1 MLEGRDPY
9 RQCAAAPTILL
20 LLCPVLSI
28 HTNKH
33 TPLKQAAWSI
43 SVELLSTS
51 VAPES
56 ASQIQYFSANT
67 LYTKV
72 RKHWHQLEAEHR
84 DQIGAVILQVSLGN
98 LHVARIFIVLLN
110 IVKQFPQV
118 PHVRCL
124 MLTGV
129 VPVT

>member
-9 RQCAAAPTILL
+9 RQCPALLTILP
-20 LLCPVLSI
+20 LLCPVLS
-28 HTNKH
+28 TYPVNKH
-33 TPLKQAAWSI
+33 TPFKKAAWSI
-43 SVELLSTS
+43 SVELLSAS

-72 RKHWHQLEAEHR
+72 RKHWHQLDAEHR

-98 LHVARIFIVLLN
+98 QH
-110 IVKQFPQV
+110 
-118 PHVRCL
+118 
-124 MLTGV
+124 T
-129 VPVT
+129 